1 MQIENKGIMKN
12 NRMKHVTRLH
22 VLFLCFMFA
31 AQFSY
36 AQVLEKKVTI
46 QVENISIEKA
56 LKIIKTTYGINFCYS
71 PDQINVSKQISL
83 TVSDASLEQTLDK
96 LFKDTPITYVVIGNQ
111 IVLKKSGSI
120 TGNNK
125 SGTKGFNS
133 KTATSKSGF
142 KNGYKTGKPTFE
154 TAAFITN
161 QTRNHKRQ
169 TTYQINQLRD
179 SYKSQI
185 AALSKTYKVQKDCL
199 RTENIKTNDDYHEQ
213 LKASWNKAK
222 ELLTKKYLQLRD
234 SIQNA
239 TIDIETVRSENIQHS
254 IYEKA
259 EASSATNPLIVISGK
274 ESDALQINLID
285 NNKKGPN
292 TIDKPLLKTIAGDTT
307 QKAPKTVS
315 VLFRNKYSQL
325 EIYASETEQGNIIY
339 KTGKKSLYHIF
350 QAGGNFNI
358 NDYHWTLGYGVGSNI
373 NISPKSSLAI
383 DFIGM
388 HVNQKEAFTKKL
400 NEHLQLRILY
410 NYSISKNTSLFV
422 GPTLN
427 TAFTGSSAEPFTIPR
442 GTTFLNNSIGTHNR
456 GTISNPYWV
465 GFQAGIRF

>member
-1 MQIENKGIMKN
+1 MQIDNQGIMKN
-12 NRMKHVTRLH
+12 NVMKRMTRLH

-120 TGNNK
+120 TGNNN
-125 SGTKGFNS
+125 SGTKRFSS
-133 KTATSKSGF
+133 KTATNKSGF
-142 KNGYKTGKPTFE
+142 KNGYTSGKTTFE

-161 QTRNHKRQ
+161 QRHSYKRQ
-169 TTYQINQLRD
+169 KTYQIDQIRD

-185 AALSKTYKVQKDCL
+185 ASLYTKYKVEKDCL
-199 RTENIKTNDDYHEQ
+199 RLENTKTNDDYHEQ

-222 ELLTKKYLQLRD
+222 ELLTKEYLQLRD

-239 TIDIETVRSENIQHS
+239 TIETAHSENIQYS
-254 IYEKA
+254 VYKNT
-259 EASSATNPLIVISGK
+259 EAISTANPLIAVSGK
-274 ESDALQINLID
+274 ENDVLQINLIE
-285 NNKKGPN
+285 NKKGIN
-292 TIDKPLLKTIAGDTT
+292 TIDKSMLKSIPEDTT
-307 QKAPKTVS
+307 QKAPSPIS
-315 VLFRNKYSQL
+315 VFSRNKYGRI
-325 EIYASETEQGNIIY
+325 EIYSSETAMGNIIF

-350 QAGGNFNI
+350 QVGGNFSR
-358 NDYHWTLGYGVGSNI
+358 NDYHWTFGYGVGSNI
-373 NISPKSSLAI
+373 NLSEKSSLSI
-383 DFIGM
+383 DLVGM
-388 HVNQKEAFTKKL
+388 HINKKEAFTTKL
-400 NEHLQLRILY
+400 NEQIQLRILY
-410 NYSISKNTSLFV
+410 SYSISKNTSLFV
-422 GPTLN
+422 GPTIN
-427 TAFTGSSAEPFTIPR
+427 TAFTGSSAEPFTIPK
-442 GTTFLNNSIGTHNR
+442 GTTFIHNSIETHNR